1 MKKSM
6 KIVSLGI
13 VLVASLLL
21 LSSNKTNAIGGQVS
35 FSITGTT
42 NTQCTYGTSWVM
54 GQYPAT
60 LSAFT
65 ATWNLQTFI
74 CTDTQWLSTWNMN
87 LLESSTVTNG
97 TTIIPATG
105 VSMQATTNVLSN
117 GACTP
122 GTNTTTMTS
131 IGATP
136 WTIMIKASAVN
147 QVCTIT
153 TSWVVLNVA
162 VPAAATLGSY
172 TWTLSLTLPW

>member
-35 FSITGTT
+35 FNITGTT

-65 ATWNLQTFI
+65 AT
-74 CTDTQWLSTWNMN
+74 
-87 LLESSTVTNG
+87 
-97 TTIIPATG
+97 
-105 VSMQATTNVLSN
+105 
-117 GACTP
+117 
-122 GTNTTTMTS
+122 
-131 IGATP
+131 
-136 WTIMIKASAVN
+136 
-147 QVCTIT
+147 
-153 TSWVVLNVA
+153 
-162 VPAAATLGSY
+162 
-172 TWTLSLTLPW
+172 